1 MLALIVNPLAGGG
14 RAGRQLEAV
23 EEELRR
29 LGLDHR
35 VQLTRSLDHAQE
47 LAREAGAAG
56 ATAVAFGGDGLIGA
70 IAAAVRD
77 SGGVLGVLPGGRG
90 NDFIR
95 SLGIP
100 LDPRA
105 ACGVLAGG
113 MVRALDLGEA
123 DGRPFVGI
131 ASCGFDSEANRIAN
145 EAKVIRGNL
154 VYAYGAL
161 RALIGWR
168 PATFELTADGG
179 EARRV
184 TGYTVAAANANAYG
198 GGMWLAPDA
207 ALDDG
212 MLDVVIV
219 SHVPKL
225 RFLRLL
231 PTVFRGLHVRQP
243 EVEVLRARE
252 IEISASRPFTL
263 YADGDPIAA
272 LPATVRAVP
281 GAIRVIV
288 PPDAQRAAPAAA
300 AAQPGAREP

>member
-1 MLALIVNPLAGGG
+1 MLALIVNPFAGGG
-14 RAGRQLEAV
+14 RARRRLRSV
-23 EEELRR
+23 ETALKQ

-35 VQLTRSLDHAQE
+35 VQLTGSLEHARE
-47 LAREAGAAG
+47 LARDATAAG
-56 ATAVAFGGDGLIGA
+56 DTPVAFGGDGLIGA
-70 IAAAVRD
+70 VAGALRHSD
-77 SGGVLGVLPGGRG
+77 GVLGVLPGGRG

-100 LDPRA
+100 LDPLA
-105 ACGVLAGG
+105 ACRVLADGV
-113 MVRALDLGEA
+113 VRDVDLGEA
-123 DGRPFVGI
+123 GGRPFVGI

-145 EAKVIRGNL
+145 STRLVGGNL

-168 PATFELTADGG
+168 SAAFELTTDG
-179 EARRV
+179 ETRRV

-219 SHVPKL
+219 SHLPKL
-225 RFLRLL
+225 RFIRLL
-231 PTVFRGLHVRQP
+231 PTVFRGQHVRHP

-252 IEISASRPFTL
+252 IEIRASRPFTL

-272 LPATVRAVP
+272 LPVTVRA
-281 GAIRVIV
+281 I
-288 PPDAQRAAPAAA
+288 PAAVRMILPSSTQRPIPSA
-300 AAQPGAREP
+300 AGAQPGAHAA